1 MDIQKGLRGDIIAK
15 YQDIEA
21 IENEDLKFYVKS
33 LKEIL
38 NMKNPDIL
46 KEIFNE
52 CEEREFIDEVKIER
66 TLKREYAKKLNEGLL
81 TVEETTK
88 TTEEGIYEAGTEFK
102 MIIHSLSAFSNETNE
117 RHRNFKE
124 SWNRTEVASTHF
136 CTSYIRSDMIA
147 TAPIE
152 YFCYGFENMEEDSM
166 LLEGSDDIYSSYS
179 FSTKAKT
186 RGEEYCTPETLVN
199 NTVRYNEI
207 DYLRYQ
213 NGTKKQPDYI
223 VVFKE
228 DGIVQNLELAKQA
241 AKDWGGMPIVI
252 VDKDKCLESQKTK
265 VDQMLS
271 EYDKTQDPR
280 LAREIW
286 QKVRNNRQTKSS
298 FCPQI
303 DLEELKKKFEQKK
316 QEVEEVEESQEPKE
330 PKETQE
336 PEEKTNVTI
345 EELEQAYEEISTQ
358 ERLEE
363 TRKFRQIYE
372 SIHEVTNQRT
382 NPEKEGEH
390 R

>member
-1 MDIQKGLRGDIIAK
+1 MDIQKGLHGDIIAK

-52 CEEREFIDEVKIER
+52 CEEKEFIDEVKIER

-81 TVEETTK
+81 TVEETAK

-102 MIIHSLSAFSNETNE
+102 MIIHSLSPFSGKTNE

-152 YFCYGFENMEEDSM
+152 YFCYGFENMDEDSL

-179 FSTKAKT
+179 FSTKART

-228 DGIVQNLELAKQA
+228 YGIVQNLELAKQA

-252 VDKDKCLESQKTK
+252 VDEDKCLESEKSKVEQMLMEYEKTK
-265 VDQMLS
+265 
-271 EYDKTQDPR
+271 DPK
-280 LAREIW
+280 LARKIC
-286 QKVRNNRQTKSS
+286 QKVRNNRHTKRD
-298 FCPQI
+298 FCSQI
-303 DLEELKKKFEQKK
+303 NLEELKK
-316 QEVEEVEESQEPKE
+316 ESE
-330 PKETQE
+330 KETEISDKEQDTKTKVTLGE
-336 PEEKTNVTI
+336 LKRVYEDVSPEERASGISNFYKIYKFIKT
-345 EELEQAYEEISTQ
+345 
-358 ERLEE
+358 
-363 TRKFRQIYE
+363 
-372 SIHEVTNQRT
+372 
-382 NPEKEGEH
+382 EKESKT

>member
-1 MDIQKGLRGDIIAK
+1 MDILKVLHGSIVNK
-15 YQDIEA
+15 YQN
-21 IENEDLKFYVKS
+21 IENLGNDDIKFYVES
-33 LKEIL
+33 LK
-38 NMKNPDIL
+38 KIL
-46 KEIFNE
+46 KEERPEILRKIFST
-52 CEEREFIDEVKIER
+52 CEEIEFIDEAKIEGA
-66 TLKREYAKKLNEGLL
+66 LKREYAKKLNEGLF
-81 TVEETTK
+81 TINEAQK

-102 MIIHSLSAFSNETNE
+102 MIIHSVGAFYLNKNQNENFQENWNKRQITSA
-117 RHRNFKE
+117 
-124 SWNRTEVASTHF
+124 HF
-136 CTSYIRSDMIA
+136 CTSYISNDMIA
-147 TAPIE
+147 TAPIKN
-152 YFCYGFENMEEDSM
+152 FCYGFTNMQDDS
-166 LLEGSDDIYSSYS
+166 LVLAGATDIFSDYE
-179 FSTKAKT
+179 FSPKSQ
-186 RGEEYCTPETLVN
+186 GDYEVYFLPDELIGHTLG
-199 NTVRYNEI
+199 YNEL

-252 VDKDKCLESQKTK
+252 VDKDKCLESEKTK
-265 VDQMLS
+265 VDQMLL

-286 QKVRNNRQTKSS
+286 QKVRNNRQTKGS

-303 DLEELKKKFEQKK
+303 NLEELKKKFEQKK
-316 QEVEEVEESQEPKE
+316 QEVEESKESPEPEKS
-330 PKETQE
+330 KETQE
-336 PEEKTNVTI
+336 PEEKTKVTQ
-345 EELEQAYEEISTQ
+345 EELRQAYEETLPQ

-372 SIHEVTNQRT
+372 SIHEITNQRT